1 MPNIIK
7 NIIIQYTEEL
17 KSVYGEHFKAV
28 ILYGSYARGD
38 YNRDSD
44 VDIMILLD
52 LSEMEIKKYRKELSN
67 LTYDY
72 NYDNN
77 LEIMP
82 IAKNQEHF
90 RKWVKEYPFYSNV
103 AKEGVTIY
111 GTA

>member
-17 KSVYGEHFKAV
+17 KSVYGEHLKAV

-111 GTA
+111 GAA